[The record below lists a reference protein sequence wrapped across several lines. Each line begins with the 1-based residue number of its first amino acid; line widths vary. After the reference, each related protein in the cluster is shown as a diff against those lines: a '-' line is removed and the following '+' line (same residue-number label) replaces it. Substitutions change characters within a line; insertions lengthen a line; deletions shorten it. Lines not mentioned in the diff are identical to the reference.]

1 MNETKRITVEEAA
14 SYVGLAKST
23 LDKFRC
29 YGSGGP
35 TFLKVSSRRVVYDT
49 RDLDSWLES
58 KRRVSTSDPGDT
70 SVAV

>member
-1 MNETKRITVEEAA
+1 MNDTKRITVEEAA

-29 YGSGGP
+29 YGTGP
-35 TFLKVSSRRVVYDT
+35 AFLKISSRRVAYDT
-49 RDLDSWLES
+49 GELDRWLES

-70 SVAV
+70 SVAI